1 LNQTRSK
8 PTRPKRVTPSGTWYK
23 TTLKEERQRIISAA
37 QDKYRMPDRGSNLFY
52 NNGVTDVISI
62 VDPEA

>member
-1 LNQTRSK
+1 LTTCLSAQPGMLCTHHSA
-8 PTRPKRVTPSGTWYK
+8 K